1 MSVSITSFPIHYSLT
16 VVNKTLPTTSIYIA
30 SLYALKPRIHHLTF
44 KTCFSLIRPT
54 FFFFN
59 LMVYSHLTTCPN
71 SAFPR
76 KFLDH
81 RVVGPYLCLFR
92 LPSITCWVPCLCLFW
107 SADRELGTLRCGSS
121 WYYNFISIVL
131 STPCP
136 RIALPGRRTSNC
148 DSKCF
153 GLS

>member
-1 MSVSITSFPIHYSLT
+1 MSVSITSFPTHYSRT
-16 VVNKTLPTTSIYIA
+16 VVKKTLPTTNIYKA
-30 SLYALKPRIHHLTF
+30 SLYAFKPRIHHLTF
-44 KTCFSLIRPT
+44 KTCFSLIVL
-54 FFFFN
+54 FVN

-71 SAFPR
+71 WTFSR

-81 RVVGPYLCLFR
+81 RALGLYLYLFR
-92 LPSITCWVPCLCLFW
+92 LPSITCWVPYLYLFW